1 MRSGA
6 DPSARDGERP
16 TPEGGQP
23 TPVTER
29 GAQTRERLI
38 AAAREVFEE
47 RGFID
52 TRVAHI
58 TRHARVSYGSFYTY
72 FPSKEAVFLE
82 IADRLFEGMTRHA
95 VVPSPSA
102 APSAEVLSPAVRI
115 RRANGA
121 YYQAYLRNAK
131 MMAIIEQVATF
142 NEEFQEMRRKHR
154 AVSVGRSAKAI
165 ERWQR
170 AGLVAADLDP
180 CEALITH
187 AGAGDSAIGFD
198 VLQRS
203 RAWPEEDW
211 QAAKERL
218 SARGLFDGARLSDAG
233 NALRARIE
241 EQTDEAAL
249 GPWETLSE
257 DDATRLR
264 ALVRPW
270 SRAISESG
278 VFGLR

>member
-6 DPSARDGERP
+6 DPGTRDGERP
-16 TPEGGQP
+16 TPEGEQS
-23 TPVTER
+23 TPLTER

-38 AAAREVFEE
+38 AAAREQFEE

-58 TRHARVSYGSFYTY
+58 TRHAGVSYGSFYTY

-82 IADRLFEGMTRHA
+82 IADRLFEDMTRHL
-95 VVPSPSA
+95 VVPSPGA
-102 APSAEVLSPAVRI
+102 VPPAEVHSPAARV

-154 AVSVGRSAKAI
+154 AVSVGRSAEAI

-170 AGLVAADLDP
+170 AGLVAEDLDP
-180 CEALITH
+180 EMTARALAAMVDH
-187 AGAGDSAIGFD
+187 SLYLWLVQG
-198 VLQRS
+198 
-203 RAWPEEDW
+203 EDPPGT
-211 QAAKERL
+211 ERL
-218 SARGLFDGARLSDAG
+218 LDTLDTLTIR
-233 NALRARIE
+233 
-241 EQTDEAAL
+241 AL
-249 GPWETLSE
+249 GLSP
-257 DDATRLR
+257 DA
-264 ALVRPW
+264 
-270 SRAISESG
+270 
-278 VFGLR
+278 